1 MVNGHHIAQLNI
13 ARAKAPLDQPLL
25 ADFVAQLDAV
35 NALAEA
41 SPGFVWRL
49 KSDSGNAT
57 DIRAY
62 DDPLMIVNISVW
74 ESIEALFDFA
84 YKTSHTKVMNRRK
97 EWFESLSGP
106 HMVLWWIP
114 AATIPTVEDAKRRLD
129 HLAAHG
135 PTATAFTFKTR
146 FTAPVEPLVGAIP
159 GLNPGTRSP
168 ARPSGDLPVAPT
180 G

>member
-1 MVNGHHIAQLNI
+1 MVSAHHIAQLNI
-13 ARAKAPLDQPLL
+13 ARARAPLDDPLL

-62 DDPLMIVNISVW
+62 DDPLMIVNMSVW

-84 YKTSHTKVMNRRK
+84 YRTSHTKVMNRRK
-97 EWFESLSGP
+97 EWFESLPGP
-106 HMVLWWIP
+106 HLVLWWIP
-114 AATIPTVEDAKRRLD
+114 AVTIPTVEEAKRRLE
-129 HLAAHG
+129 HLAQHG
-135 PTATAFTFKTR
+135 PTAMAFTFKVR
-146 FTAPVEPLVGAIP
+146 FPAPVEMMGRAASR
-159 GLNPGTRSP
+159 G
-168 ARPSGDLPVAPT
+168 RPYRMMT
-180 G
+180 

>member
-1 MVNGHHIAQLNI
+1 VVSTHHIAQLNI
-13 ARAKAPLDQPLL
+13 ARAKAPLDTPLL
-25 ADFVAQLDAV
+25 ADFVTQLDAV

-41 SPGFVWRL
+41 SAGFVWRL

-62 DDPLMIVNISVW
+62 DDPLMIVNMSVW

-84 YKTSHTKVMNRRK
+84 YRTSHTKVMNRRK
-97 EWFESLSGP
+97 EWFESLAGP

-114 AATIPTVEDAKRRLD
+114 AGTIPTVEEAKRRLD

-135 PTATAFTFKTR
+135 PTATAFTFKVR
-146 FTAPVEPLVGAIP
+146 FTASVEPLVGAT
-159 GLNPGTRSP
+159 GRSP
-168 ARPSGDLPVAPT
+168 GRPADDLPVAHT
-180 G
+180 E

>member
-1 MVNGHHIAQLNI
+1 VVSSHHIAQLNI
-13 ARAKAPLDQPLL
+13 ARAKASLDTPLL

-57 DIRAY
+57 DIQAY
-62 DDPLMIVNISVW
+62 DDPLMIVNMSVW
-74 ESIEALFDFA
+74 ESIDGLFDFA
-84 YKTSHTKVMNRRK
+84 YRTSHTKVMNRRK
-97 EWFESLSGP
+97 AWFDPLPGP

-114 AATIPTVEDAKRRLD
+114 VGTIPTVEEAKRRLD

-135 PTATAFTFKTR
+135 PTATAFTFKAR
-146 FTAPVEPLVGAIP
+146 FPAPVDPLVGAT
-159 GLNPGTRSP
+159 GRSP
-168 ARPSGDLPVAPT
+168 AWPSGDLPVAPT
-180 G
+180 EREA